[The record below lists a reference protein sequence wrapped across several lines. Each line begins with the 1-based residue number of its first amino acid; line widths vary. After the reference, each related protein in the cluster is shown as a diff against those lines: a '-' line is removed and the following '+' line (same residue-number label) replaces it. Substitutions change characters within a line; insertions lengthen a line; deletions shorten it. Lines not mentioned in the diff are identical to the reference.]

1 MLRRLFS
8 KSVNS
13 FVSLGQGIQV
23 TQANRNYSQYLTN
36 NYGNKV
42 DVLKGKLTRLDV
54 LDKGFI
60 ELKDVMPRLVPNN
73 KPYVDYAITEAAR
86 VSYGAGTKSI
96 SEDKP
101 LLRHLIR
108 NYHTSPLEMVELK
121 FIVRLPIFIERQWV
135 RHRTAN
141 VNEESGRYS
150 VMIDDFYRP
159 DVVLSQSTLNKQ
171 GSGEEVDKST
181 SDRFYEYLDK
191 SEALYEDYK
200 DVLDKGVSR
209 EIARIALPLSTYTTK
224 YWKCDLHNILKFLQL
239 RMDKTAQ
246 KEIREYANAM
256 FIILKQIAPDTC
268 EAFEDYWYEHI
279 RLSKQEIEAIRTG
292 TRTRDSTIITN
303 KTEKREFNE
312 KLNKLNLLDIEASI
326 K

>member
-1 MLRRLFS
+1 MFRRLFG
-8 KSVNS
+8 
-13 FVSLGQGIQV
+13 SLSQQG
-23 TQANRNYSQYLTN
+23 TSNRNYSQYLTN
-36 NYGNKV
+36 NYNNKV

-60 ELKDVMPRLVPNN
+60 ELKDVMPRLVPSN

-96 SEDKP
+96 SEDRP
-101 LLRHLIR
+101 LLRHLVR

-141 VNEESGRYS
+141 INEESGRYS

-159 DVVLSQSTLNKQ
+159 DTVLSQSTLNKQ
-171 GSGEEVDKST
+171 GSDLNKPLDEET
-181 SDRFYEYLDK
+181 TTRFYEYLDK

-246 KEIREYANAM
+246 KEIRDYANAM

-268 EAFEDYWYEHI
+268 EAFENYWYENI
-279 RLSKQEIEAIRTG
+279 RLSKQEIQAI
-292 TRTRDSTIITN
+292 RTRDSTLITN
-303 KTEKREFNE
+303 KTERREFNE
-312 KLNKLNLLDIEASI
+312 KLNKLNLLESGAESGAGTPL

>member
-13 FVSLGQGIQV
+13 FGSFNSLNQQ
-23 TQANRNYSQYLTN
+23 TLQRNYSQYLTN

-121 FIVRLPIFIERQWV
+121 FIIRLPIFIERQWV

-171 GSGEEVDKST
+171 GSGEEVDQST

-268 EAFEDYWYEHI
+268 EAFEDYWYDHI
-279 RLSKQEIEAIRTG
+279 RLSKQEILAIRNQDDTL
-292 TRTRDSTIITN
+292 ITN
-303 KTEKREFNE
+303 KTERREFNE
-312 KLNKLNLLDIEASI
+312 KLNKLNLVKIEVGEPL

>member
-8 KSVNS
+8 RS
-13 FVSLGQGIQV
+13 FSSFGSLSQQ
-23 TQANRNYSQYLTN
+23 TLQRNYSQYPTN

-171 GSGEEVDKST
+171 GSGQEVDQST

-200 DVLDKGVSR
+200 DVLDKGISR

-256 FIILKQIAPDTC
+256 FIILKQLAPDTC
-268 EAFEDYWYEHI
+268 EAFEDYWYHHI
-279 RLSKQEIEAIRTG
+279 RLSKQEIEAIRTK
-292 TRTRDSTIITN
+292 DSAVITN
-303 KTEKREFNE
+303 KTERREFNE
-312 KLNKLNLLDIEASI
+312 KLNKLNLIKIEVGAPL